1 MDRFASQL
9 RARSVAH
16 PLVSIPV
23 ITLLALVLALAPLQ
37 VALGFGGLV
46 VAAALA
52 VLGPIWGVYLVLL
65 SVPIQQQIV
74 LPGGTS
80 FTQAAVLLMAAA
92 WALRLIAQPHRPI
105 VSGRLFWCWLALLG
119 ALLLATSLTP
129 YDRAE
134 SLKATLRW
142 VVAFLVWFVAVNAT
156 TRRWQLVGLVACLL
170 AAPTAEALVG
180 LYQFLVGTGP
190 PSFRIATSLPFVR
203 AYGTIG
209 QPNSFAGYMN
219 MAWPLALALAI
230 GVTLVYARRG
240 QESAER
246 RAQSAERRVQ
256 SAERTNKRLVAIGLV
271 GAVLLWMMAGA
282 LLLALGASFSLGG
295 WVGALVGCLG
305 LSICLG
311 RRWALLALGSAL
323 VLVAFSVLGG
333 VNLLPSAISG
343 RVTRLTGL
351 LSFFDPATVT
361 VTPENFALVE
371 RMAQM
376 KAGALMFLAH
386 PLVGVGPGAYSL
398 AYGDVASAP
407 WYASRGHAHNFY
419 LHMAAETGT
428 LGLAAYLL
436 LIGGALGQA
445 LRALRQADTIVARST
460 IVGCCGIIA
469 AVAGHN
475 LFENLHV
482 LNFGVQLSG
491 VWALA
496 TVLPHIRAASDAP
509 HAAQNDSDPHTRF

>member
-1 MDRFASQL
+1 MDRFASRL

-16 PLVSIPV
+16 PIVSIPV
-23 ITLLALVLALAPLQ
+23 ITLLALVLALAPLR

-92 WALRLIAQPHRPI
+92 WALRLIAQPRRLI

-142 VVAFLVWFVAVNAT
+142 VVAFLVWFVAVNVT

-180 LYQFLVGTGP
+180 LYQFLAGAGP
-190 PSFRIATSLPFVR
+190 PSFRIAAGLPFVR

-219 MAWPLALALAI
+219 MAWPLALALAV
-230 GVTLVYARRG
+230 GATVAFLRRG
-240 QESAER
+240 QGTGD
-246 RAQSAERRVQ
+246 RAQRAR
-256 SAERTNKRLVAIGLV
+256 ALL
-271 GAVLLWMMAGA
+271 GAVLLWMTAGA
-282 LLLALGASFSLGG
+282 LLLALGVSFSLGG

-305 LSICLG
+305 LSISLG
-311 RRWALLALGSAL
+311 RRWALLALGAAL
-323 VLVAFSVLGG
+323 VLVAFSALGG
-333 VNLLPSAISG
+333 VNLLPVAISG

-351 LSFFDPATVT
+351 LSFFDPATVA

-376 KAGALMFLAH
+376 KTGALMFLAH

-428 LGLAAYLL
+428 LGLAVYLL

-482 LNFGVQLSG
+482 LNLGVQLSG

-496 TVLPHIRAASDAP
+496 TVLPHIGAASAAP
-509 HAAQNDSDPHTRF
+509 HVARNDSDPQTHF

>member
-1 MDRFASQL
+1 MDQFASQPGI
-9 RARSVAH
+9 RSIAR
-16 PLVSIPV
+16 PIVSIPV
-23 ITLLALVLALAPLQ
+23 IALLALVFALAPLR
-37 VALGFGGLV
+37 VALGLGGLA

-52 VLGPIWGVYLVLL
+52 ALGPIWGVYFVLL

-80 FTQAAVLLMAAA
+80 FTQMAVLLMTAA
-92 WALRLIAQPHRPI
+92 WVLRLIAQPRRPI
-105 VSGRLFWCWLALLG
+105 VTGALFWCWLALIG

-142 VVAFLVWFVAVNAT
+142 VVAFLVWFVAVNT
-156 TRRWQLVGLVACLL
+156 ITQRWQLVGVVACLL
-170 AAPTAEALVG
+170 AAPAAEALVG
-180 LYQFLVGTGP
+180 LYQFLVGAGP
-190 PSFRIATSLPFVR
+190 PSFRIVTSLPFVR

-230 GVTLVYARRG
+230 GASLAFLRRG
-240 QESAER
+240 QGTGDRGQGLQTR
-246 RAQSAERRVQ
+246 RFA
-256 SAERTNKRLVAIGLV
+256 LV
-271 GAVLLWMMAGA
+271 GVVLLWMVAGT
-282 LLLALGASFSLGG
+282 LLLALGVSFSLGG
-295 WVGALVGCLG
+295 WVGALAGCLG
-305 LSICLG
+305 LSISLG
-311 RRWALLALGSAL
+311 RRWALLALGLAL
-323 VLVAFSVLGG
+323 ALVAFIALGG
-333 VNLLPSAISG
+333 VNLLPLAISG
-343 RVTRLTGL
+343 RVTRLTGM

-386 PLVGVGPGAYSL
+386 PLAGVGPGAYSL

-419 LHMAAETGT
+419 LHMAAETGV
-428 LGLAAYLL
+428 LGLIAYLL
-436 LIGGALGQA
+436 LIGGAFGQA
-445 LRALRQADTIVARST
+445 LNALRHANRLMARSA

-482 LNFGVQLSG
+482 LNLGVQLSG
-491 VWALA
+491 IWALA
-496 TVLPHIRAASDAP
+496 TVLPRIGATSSAQHIVR
-509 HAAQNDSDPHTRF
+509 NDSDLHPRF